1 MIQRPM
7 LSQTQHS
14 ENMSV
19 VLIPFGQKAR
29 ACFTG
34 EEIITKEMCDMDL
47 NKVKELEA
55 RDLAHIWHP
64 CSQMKDYETLRP
76 IVVDHAEGPYLYAA
90 DGKKYLDIISSWWCN
105 LLGHCNP
112 KINEAIKKQIDQL
125 EHVIFVNFT
134 HEPAIKLCEELVKY
148 VPTGLNKFNF
158 ADNGSSS
165 VEIALKLA
173 FQYQL
178 QTGHGE
184 KTRFM
189 CLSEGYHG
197 ETIGALS
204 VGSMDLFAQ
213 MYKPMMMNNIHV
225 QAPDCYRCPFNKDR
239 EHCQCECFK
248 YAEEAFAKHAKETA
262 AMIVEPIVQGCAGM
276 RIYPPLYLQKLRKL
290 CDEYGVLLIADEIA
304 TGFGRTGKMFACN
317 HADITPDIMCISKA
331 LTGGY
336 LPMSIVCT
344 TDKIYDAF
352 YDDYNK
358 GKQFMHSHTYAG
370 NPIGCAIALAVLD
383 IMKNEHILEENVG
396 KAQYFHNAL
405 LNTFG
410 QHKNIGEIRHINLIN
425 AMELVT
431 DKDKKLGFDGN
442 LRIGYEIYKK
452 ALTHGLLLRPLGN
465 VIYFNPPL
473 NIEKTDLDKAVA
485 LAKQSMDEVLG

>member
-1 MIQRPM
+1 
-7 LSQTQHS
+7 
-14 ENMSV
+14 
-19 VLIPFGQKAR
+19 
-29 ACFTG
+29 
-34 EEIITKEMCDMDL
+34 
-47 NKVKELEA
+47 
-55 RDLAHIWHP
+55 
-64 CSQMKDYETLRP
+64 MKDYETLRP

-90 DGKKYLDIISSWWCN
+90 DGQKYLDIISSWWCN

-148 VPTGLNKFNF
+148 VPAGLNKFNF

-225 QAPDCYRCPFNKDR
+225 QAPDCYRCPFSKDR
-239 EHCQCECFK
+239 EHCQFECFK

-317 HADITPDIMCISKA
+317 HAGITPDIMCISKA

-383 IMKNEHILEENVG
+383 IMKNEHILEENVE
-396 KAQYFHNAL
+396 KSKYFHNAL
-405 LNTFG
+405 METFG

-431 DKDKKLGFDGN
+431 DKEKKIGFDGN

-473 NIEKTDLDKAVA
+473 NIAKDDLDKAVA

>member
-1 MIQRPM
+1 MNDKIAD
-7 LSQTQHS
+7 L
-14 ENMSV
+14 
-19 VLIPFGQKAR
+19 QK
-29 ACFTG
+29 
-34 EEIITKEMCDMDL
+34 
-47 NKVKELEA
+47 

-64 CSQMKDYETLRP
+64 CSQMKDYETLPP
-76 IVVDHAEGPYLYAA
+76 IIVDHGKGPYLYAA
-90 DGKKYLDIISSWWCN
+90 DGTKYLDIISSWWCN
-105 LLGHCNP
+105 LLGHSNP
-112 KINEAIKKQIDQL
+112 KINAAITAQIEKL

-134 HEPAIKLCEELVKY
+134 HEPAIKLCEELCKVL
-148 VPTGLNKFNF
+148 PEGLNKFNF

-165 VEIALKLA
+165 VEIALKIA

-178 QTGHGE
+178 QTGHPE
-184 KTRFM
+184 KQRFM

-248 YAEEAFAKHAKETA
+248 FAEEEFAKHAKETA
-262 AMIVEPIVQGCAGM
+262 AIIVEPIVQGCAGM
-276 RIYPPLYLQKLRKL
+276 RIYPALYLQKLRKL

-317 HADITPDIMCISKA
+317 HAGITPDIMCISKA

-336 LPMSIVCT
+336 LPMAIVCT

-370 NPIGCAIALAVLD
+370 NPIGCATALAVLK
-383 IMKNEHILEENVG
+383 IMKEEHILETAAE
-396 KAQYFHNAL
+396 KAKYFHAAL
-405 LNTFG
+405 ADTFG
-410 QHKNIGEIRHINLIN
+410 SHKNIGEIRHIGLIN

-431 DKDKKLGFDGN
+431 DKDKKIGFDGD

-473 NIEKTDLDKAVA
+473 NIATEDLDKAIA
-485 LAKQSMDEVLG
+485 LAKQSIDEVLK

>member
-1 MIQRPM
+1 
-7 LSQTQHS
+7 
-14 ENMSV
+14 
-19 VLIPFGQKAR
+19 
-29 ACFTG
+29 
-34 EEIITKEMCDMDL
+34 
-47 NKVKELEA
+47 
-55 RDLAHIWHP
+55 
-64 CSQMKDYETLRP
+64 
-76 IVVDHAEGPYLYAA
+76 
-90 DGKKYLDIISSWWCN
+90 
-105 LLGHCNP
+105 
-112 KINEAIKKQIDQL
+112 
-125 EHVIFVNFT
+125 
-134 HEPAIKLCEELVKY
+134 
-148 VPTGLNKFNF
+148 
-158 ADNGSSS
+158 
-165 VEIALKLA
+165 
-173 FQYQL
+173 
-178 QTGHGE
+178 
-184 KTRFM
+184 M

-317 HADITPDIMCISKA
+317 HAGITPDIMCISKA

-383 IMKNEHILEENVG
+383 IMKNEHILEENVE
-396 KAQYFHNAL
+396 KSKYFHNAL
-405 LNTFG
+405 METFG

-431 DKDKKLGFDGN
+431 DKEKKIGFDGN

-473 NIEKTDLDKAVA
+473 NIAKDDLDKAVA